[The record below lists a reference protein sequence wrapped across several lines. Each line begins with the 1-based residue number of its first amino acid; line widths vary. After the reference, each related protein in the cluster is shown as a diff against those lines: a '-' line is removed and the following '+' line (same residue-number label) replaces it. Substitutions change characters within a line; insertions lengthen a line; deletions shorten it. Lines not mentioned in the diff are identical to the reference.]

1 MEVWRSGVWY
11 WVLLVISL
19 VVVVVTHWSSDI
31 IAGIKMSYEPGLE
44 MTPGNPQ
51 IGCKQRAG

>member
-1 MEVWRSGVWY
+1 MMRTGELSGVGN
-11 WVLLVISL
+11 S
-19 VVVVVTHWSSDI
+19 HWSSDI
-31 IAGIKMSYEPGLE
+31 IGIKLRYEPGLE